1 MATAVPGAALYD
13 RTMLRRTTLLAEP
26 GQRIELTEDTD
37 DRMTRTIA
45 SGKCRLDA
53 IDPLLHR
60 EATLR
65 EHLLVVRR
73 TLKLLQTQLRMR
85 PDVIRHTG
93 KYILMLLDK
102 RKGSLLLFL
111 HDEPSFKIT
120 YIVYTKYKEMRYQ
133 RKSGPGVLRF

>member
-13 RTMLRRTTLLAEP
+13 RTMLRRTTLLAET
-26 GQRIELTEDTD
+26 GQRIELTEDAD
-37 DRMTRTIA
+37 DRMTGTIA

-53 IDPLLHR
+53 IDTIRHR
-60 EATLR
+60 ETTLL

-73 TLKLLQTQLRMR
+73 RLKLLQTQLRMR

-111 HDEPSFKIT
+111 HDEPSF
-120 YIVYTKYKEMRYQ
+120 
-133 RKSGPGVLRF
+133 